1 MEIVVTHLTRMAPGY
16 ICVAGIDPESRNQI
30 RPVTPGIRLPRELL
44 VEEGG
49 PFEIGCVVD
58 LGPTQHVGQA
68 PEHEDHSFDPDRTR
82 RMRMLNPDEFWALLE
97 GSANASLPEIFGSE
111 LYQQQ
116 RSCVFEE
123 NTGDASLGHLED
135 GTLQDLYIN
144 DWDKL
149 RAVISDDVF
158 AAHVSVTDIRF
169 YSADYSS
176 LHVAAVE
183 SMQARLA
190 AGVPMILS
198 VGVGRPYWKQ
208 GNRHF
213 LQLNNLHPQDDP
225 LWTP

>member
-1 MEIVVTHLTRMAPGY
+1 MEIVVTHLTRMASGY

-30 RPVTPGIRLPRELL
+30 RPVTPGRRLSRELL

-68 PEHEDHSFDPDRTR
+68 PEHEDHSFDPQRAQRTR
-82 RMRMLNPDEFWALLE
+82 NLNPDDFWELLE
-97 GSANASLPEIFGSE
+97 GSAAASLREIFGPE
-111 LYQQQ
+111 LHQQQ

-123 NTGDASLGHLED
+123 NTGDASLGHLEA

-158 AAHVSVTDIRF
+158 TAHVSITDIRF

-176 LHVAAVE
+176 LDVPAVE
-183 SMQARLA
+183 AMQAKLA
-190 AGVPMILS
+190 SSVPMILS

-213 LQLNNLHPQDDP
+213 LQLNNLHPQDGP
-225 LWTP
+225 LWQS

>member
-16 ICVAGIDPESRNQI
+16 ICVAGIDPKSGNQI
-30 RPVTPGIRLPRELL
+30 RPVTPGGRLPRALL

-58 LGPTQHVGQA
+58 LGPTQHVGQT
-68 PEHEDHSFDPDRTR
+68 PEHEDHSFEPGRTR
-82 RMRMLNPDEFWALLE
+82 RIGQLNPDDFRALLE
-97 GSANASLPEIFGSE
+97 GSAKGSLREIFGSE
-111 LYQQQ
+111 LHQQQ

-123 NTGDASLGHLED
+123 NTGDASLGHLEA

-158 AAHVSVTDIRF
+158 TAHVSVTDIRF

-176 LHVAAVE
+176 LHVATVE

-190 AGVPMILS
+190 ASVPMILS

-225 LWTP
+225 LWTI

>member
-1 MEIVVTHLTRMAPGY
+1 MEIIVTHLTRMAPGY
-16 ICVAGIDPESRNQI
+16 ICVAGIDLESRNQI
-30 RPVTPGIRLPRELL
+30 RPVTPGRRLPRALL

-49 PFEIGCVVD
+49 PFEIGSVVD
-58 LGPTQHVGQA
+58 LGPAQHVGQA
-68 PEHEDHSFDPDRTR
+68 PEHEDHSFDPAKSR
-82 RMRMLNPDEFWALLE
+82 RIRDFSPDDFWELLE
-97 GSANASLPEIFGSE
+97 GSADTNLRETFGPE

-123 NTGDASLGHLED
+123 NTGDASLGHLEA
-135 GTLQDLYIN
+135 GRLQDLYIN

-158 AAHVSVTDIRF
+158 TAHVSVTDIRF

-213 LQLNNLHPQDDP
+213 LQLNNLHPQDGP